1 MFRKIQVI
9 GMIVIAAVSLNAQ
22 KTKNTAP
29 EKPKLVVGIV
39 IDQMRWDFLYRYE
52 SKYGNGGFKR
62 LMNDGYNLNN
72 VMINYVPTVTAL
84 GHTSIYTGSVPS
96 IHGIAGNDWT
106 DRETGKNVYCTTDT
120 GVKGVGASS
129 EKIGAH
135 SPHNLWS
142 TTITDQLGIATNF
155 RSKVVG
161 VSLKDRASIL
171 PAGHNPTG
179 AFWFDEGTGHFVT
192 SSYYMNELPQWL
204 KNFNAQNWGEK
215 LVANGWNTTL
225 PINQYTES
233 TADDVPWEQLLG
245 SAKTPTFPY
254 NSLASDYATKKGIIR
269 TTPFGNTL
277 TLKAAEAAL
286 DAYNMGRNTDTDFL
300 AINIAST
307 DYVGH
312 SFGPNSIEVQDTYL
326 RLDKDL
332 EAFFNM
338 LDKKVGKNEYLVF
351 ISADHGGAHALG
363 YMEANKMLTG
373 LFDDGLQKNLE
384 EELKQKFSHE
394 KLIWGIDNYQIYLN
408 QDLIRQNK
416 LDADEIKESI
426 IANLNRNPRVLYAV
440 DLAKVRSS
448 SIPEPIKSRIINGYN
463 WQRSG
468 DIQIISHDGML
479 PSYAKKGTTH
489 SVWNSYDAHIPLIFM
504 GAGVKKGTSSK
515 PYSMTDIAPTIAQI
529 LKIENPSGNIGN
541 PISEAIDK

>member
-120 GVKGVGASS
+120 SVKGVGASS

-233 TADDVPWEQLLG
+233 TADHVPWEQLLG

-254 NSLASDYATKKGIIR
+254 TSLASDYAAKKGIIR

-384 EELKQKFSHE
+384 EELKQKYSHE

-440 DLAKVRSS
+440 DLAKVGSS